1 MSLQSF
7 ILKILLIYCIL
18 SVCMCVP
25 ECVCMYQ
32 CEEAF
37 KGQKRPLGLWESRVM
52 DGRHMGAESHLG
64 PL

>member
-7 ILKILLIYCIL
+7 ILKILLIYCIV

-25 ECVCMYQ
+25 ECVYMYQ
-32 CEEAF
+32 CEGTFE
-37 KGQKRPLGLWESRVM
+37 GQKRSLGLWESRIM
-52 DGRHMGAESHLG
+52 DGHHTGAESHLG